1 MRKPRASPRCIGPA
15 GGRVPQPH
23 PPEVLVPIEPNVSK
37 LNLSSL
43 MRSAEG
49 LTQWRPM
56 LLSFLTL
63 VGAGLLFM
71 LSGVMAGKMGN
82 SFGSVLAM
90 VMSLVALALMAAGF
104 SGSGV
109 MLMDKAK
116 RIPVRSMTDAVIF
129 GFLCLPRFIGFAL
142 VLLVIAIAMALVAA
156 LVYLLCKIPGVGPL
170 LLFVAHPVMV
180 LGAAFIAT
188 AVMWVAFP
196 MFTPAVLD
204 GRGFKEALAVVYES
218 ARTRLFQVV
227 LMLVALYVI
236 AAIIMGV
243 VMGGLFA
250 GYGFM
255 TALAAAVMSEQMASG
270 FGMMGQVMGFGRG
283 YGMGHGGDSG
293 QVYALM
299 LASGVIFSVVF
310 SLLMQVLIMGIN
322 LVYLSVTEGLDL
334 TKSQA
339 ALDAGLEQARRK
351 AKEAQERAKEAAER
365 ARQARPV
372 PATVPATAATNEP
385 APAPA
390 VVAPTVPDTAGC
402 PKCGTPVAADDLFC
416 GSCGHKLQ

>member
-1 MRKPRASPRCIGPA
+1 M
-15 GGRVPQPH
+15 
-23 PPEVLVPIEPNVSK
+23 PIEPNVSK
-37 LNLSSL
+37 LNLSYL

-71 LSGVMAGKMGN
+71 LSGVIAGKLGN
-82 SFGSVLAM
+82 SFGAILALL
-90 VMSLVALALMAAGF
+90 MSLVAMALMAAGF
-104 SGSGV
+104 SGSGA
-109 MLMDKAK
+109 MLMDRAK
-116 RIPVRSMTDAVIF
+116 HLPVRSMTDAVIF

-142 VLLVIAIAMALVAA
+142 VLLAIAIAMALVAA

-170 LLFVAHPVMV
+170 LLFVAHPVLV
-180 LGAAFIAT
+180 LGAAVIAT

-236 AAIIMGV
+236 TAIIMGV

-255 TALAAAVMSEQMASG
+255 TSLAAAVMSEQMASG
-270 FGMMGQVMGFGRG
+270 FGMMSQMMGFGHR
-283 YGMGHGGDSG
+283 YGMGYGGDSG
-293 QVYALM
+293 HIYAVM

-372 PATVPATAATNEP
+372 PTSPTTTEPPSASEPAAAPAAPAEAPAAPATA
-385 APAPA
+385 
-390 VVAPTVPDTAGC
+390 VPDHAGC
-402 PKCGTPVAADDLFC
+402 PKCGNPVAADDLFC